1 MPWLGL
7 STGYSVC
14 SYLLRELTWHDLLCE
29 GGSGEMYESSLS
41 NKMLTFAVCCS
52 VLEKIGNTLFSL
64 IIVNEEN
71 YEEWGGGRNVDA
83 E

>member
-1 MPWLGL
+1 
-7 STGYSVC
+7 
-14 SYLLRELTWHDLLCE
+14 
-29 GGSGEMYESSLS
+29 MYESSLS

-71 YEEWGGGRNVDA
+71 YEEVEGMLMLSKK
-83 E
+83 